1 MFFLHEIIFEL
12 NRITWLPYFG
22 FCRDLLEQIKDF
34 EEMEFSGAKRDDF
47 KLQRLEPVNEGGG
60 SALLNMV

>member
-1 MFFLHEIIFEL
+1 MVSLH
-12 NRITWLPYFG
+12 G
-22 FCRDLLEQIKDF
+22 CCRDLLEQIKDF

-47 KLQRLEPVNEGGG
+47 KLQRLEPVNESGG